1 MFHVNLVVNLI
12 WSVLSTFAE
21 LTPPL
26 FSAAQKFLFG
36 RSKSQSES
44 YAGKVVYEV
53 EAEEGMEAKSLQ
65 GTEVEYQGVTTE
77 EPEKGAVAPEQMTE
91 LIGAQEVQIA
101 PQSSSETESEEDLEQ
116 VFDVE
121 SGKTMD
127 QEGSEREVV
136 FRYWKKWTRS

>member
-1 MFHVNLVVNLI
+1 MK
-12 WSVLSTFAE
+12 
-21 LTPPL
+21 PPR
-26 FSAAQKFLFG
+26 FYTAQKFLFG

-53 EAEEGMEAKSLQ
+53 EAEEGMEAQSLQ
-65 GTEVEYQGVTTE
+65 GTEVEYRGVTTE
-77 EPEKGAVAPEQMTE
+77 EPEKDIVAPEQMTE

-101 PQSSSETESEEDLEQ
+101 PQSGSETESEEDLEQ
-116 VFDVE
+116 VVDVE

-136 FRYWKKWTRS
+136 FRY

>member
-21 LTPPL
+21 LRPPR
-26 FSAAQKFLFG
+26 FYGTRKFFFG
-36 RSKSQSES
+36 QSTSHSES

-53 EAEEGMEAKSLQ
+53 EAEEGMEAQSLQ

-77 EPEKGAVAPEQMTE
+77 EPEKGIVAPEHMTE
-91 LIGAQEVQIA
+91 LTGAQEVQIA
-101 PQSSSETESEEDLEQ
+101 PQSGSETESEEDLEQ

-136 FRYWKKWTRS
+136 FR